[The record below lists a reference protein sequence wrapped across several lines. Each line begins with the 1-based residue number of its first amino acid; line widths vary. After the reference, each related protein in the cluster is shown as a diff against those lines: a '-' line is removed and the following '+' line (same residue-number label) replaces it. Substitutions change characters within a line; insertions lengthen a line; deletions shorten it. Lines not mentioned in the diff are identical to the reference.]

1 MFEARRTRQK
11 AGPEGRSSDRRGGGR
26 LKAVLLIAVTAIA
39 LLVLQMVANGE
50 SSGGDYT
57 VLDVPPEDLVGTW
70 VTENPRYPDRA
81 LVIARDHIELHLGEE
96 GGIQSHPIRTIRV
109 VQDPDRWTYEID
121 YENSGRNQT
130 LEVYLHP
137 DGVLRFRNPPNEVW
151 RQKPL

>member
-1 MFEARRTRQK
+1 MFEARRTRK
-11 AGPEGRSSDRRGGGR
+11 RRGTDCRSFDGRGGAR
-26 LKAVLLIAVTAIA
+26 LKAVLLIAVAAIA
-39 LLVLQMVANGE
+39 GLVLQIVANGE

-57 VLDVPPEDLVGTW
+57 VLDVPPEDLVGMW

-96 GGIQSHPIRTIRV
+96 GGIQSHPIRTIRA
-109 VQDPDRWTYEID
+109 VQGPDRWTYEID
-121 YENSGRNQT
+121 YENSGRDQT

-151 RQKPL
+151 RRKPL